1 MTGVTEPS
9 RDQLLLIIVRQVNR
23 KSSAALPAAQQQQKA
38 WMYSEIQDMDISPP
52 QDPVPP
58 EIVVKDIPSVAS
70 SMRVIP
76 LERVIL

>member
-1 MTGVTEPS
+1 VTEPS

-23 KSSAALPAAQQQQKA
+23 KSSAALPAAQQQHKA

-52 QDPVPP
+52 QDPGPP
-58 EIVVKDIPSVAS
+58 EIVVKDIPAVAS

-76 LERVIL
+76 LERVTL